1 MLRLVLLVSERR
13 LEGFEMDR
21 LHQAIKTLHKTG
33 KKGDWATL
41 TSRAGAI
48 KAPVK
53 VMEGVN
59 DKTVWTWN
67 AIGKR
72 RGAWNLSEDAK
83 EATDGFLLN
92 HLIDDLLPE
101 QAGGY
106 RYANADPVTGQAA
119 WYDLRVR
126 VERTEN
132 PPPASLPDTGT
143 QKSPVG
149 QGPETVRF
157 GEE

>member
-1 MLRLVLLVSERR
+1 MAWLRQLHGYNKLYLSKR
-13 LEGFEMDR
+13 LADQHA
-21 LHQAIKTLHKTG
+21 LAD
-33 KKGDWATL
+33 GDWATL
-41 TSRAGAI
+41 TSRAGTI

-72 RGAWNLSEDAK
+72 RGAWNLSEDAR

-101 QAGGY
+101 QAG
-106 RYANADPVTGQAA
+106 VTATPI
-119 WYDLRVR
+119 
-126 VERTEN
+126 RT
-132 PPPASLPDTGT
+132 
-143 QKSPVG
+143 Q
-149 QGPETVRF
+149 
-157 GEE
+157 